1 MLSRLF
7 FGAFSTAEHVVVANL
22 EFTRVEVVELGMP
35 LLAPPLDFM
44 IPGLRIALK
53 LADELK
59 FELNC
64 AC

>member
-1 MLSRLF
+1 MLSRHFL
-7 FGAFSTAEHVVVANL
+7 GAFSTAEHVVVANL

-35 LLAPPLDFM
+35 LLAPPLDLM
-44 IPGLRIALK
+44 IPGLLIALK
-53 LADELK
+53 LAYELK